1 MFIAKAHIFKSY
13 CESVFPFLYKCL
25 DYCLK
30 NNLCK
35 GNNVR
40 LPGHIIERYTTY
52 WFLQNTNV
60 QYLSYARLG
69 KFMLS
74 NSVNKFINPI
84 KIPLTFRMYPTLHDY

>member
-1 MFIAKAHIFKSY
+1 MFITKANIFKKY

-35 GNNVR
+35 GKNVR

-74 NSVNKFINPI
+74 NNVNKFINPI
-84 KIPLTFRMYPTLHDY
+84 KIPLTFRMYPTFHDY